1 MAETSNLGACKE
13 LIENAGRY
21 TKGVLERGLFVQIS
35 VYIDFLRISMAT
47 ARLSGDLEDA
57 IEHYDYP
64 EWLVGEGCSEIA
76 ELGECFGRASVLL
89 VTGTE
94 KALERIRKIILRFPE
109 NAQQTLWGGVVPDDD
124 RFFEMLEEYIIDSGK
139 LYGSCP
145 MEEANL
151 FFCDSVRAVL
161 EKYPEAQL
169 RS

>member
-1 MAETSNLGACKE
+1 MTETMNCGASKE
-13 LIENAGRY
+13 QIDLAGRY
-21 TKGVLERGLFVQIS
+21 AKEILEGDLCIQVS
-35 VYIDFLRISMAT
+35 AYIDFLRISMT
-47 ARLSGDLEDA
+47 AAKLSCELEDA
-57 IEHYDYP
+57 IEHYDYA
-64 EWLVGEGCSEIA
+64 EWLVGEGCSEVA
-76 ELGECFGRASVLL
+76 ELDECFGRASVLL

-94 KALERIRKIILRFPE
+94 KALERIRNIILRFPE

-169 RS
+169 QS